1 MISPERH
8 PNRRE
13 PSALLLNRR
22 AFTKRLLATV
32 MAAGLPACSHPADY
46 TDEDIAQLDRQ
57 KREEAERAGRGPYGA
72 LRFQGYRGLAQ
83 LPYFKLDGNGH
94 LRVTVHDLPPVIDFH
109 THLGV
114 ALLFAPALDL
124 QRRTPRVQ
132 YFLDCDRDQP
142 GCDFDLDVYIN
153 ANFTPAAHDELTRD
167 TLNQLLFG
175 GRAAQTHT
183 IPNLLAE
190 MDAMGVQQ
198 AAVLAIATGLPFG
211 DHLTET
217 WMQAIV
223 QAHAG
228 ERLLPF
234 ASVHPH
240 DSRWREQLR
249 TFARRG
255 ARGVKIHPEMQRL
268 FPDDPG
274 AMEIYGECERLGL
287 PVIFHAGRS
296 GIEPEFMRQYAVM
309 RRYVAPIETF
319 PRVQFV
325 LGHAGARDV
334 AAAIPLAQRHAN
346 VWLETAGQSVTQLH
360 ELLVQVG
367 ADKVIFGTDWPFY
380 PVAAT
385 LAKVLLV
392 TEGQPSVRA
401 AILRG
406 NAERVFAAAASTRR
420 AATPTGPLRDG
431 ASEDGASS
439 G

>member
-1 MISPERH
+1 MTLQQQKSRKRSAPPIS
-8 PNRRE
+8 
-13 PSALLLNRR
+13 RR
-22 AFTKRLLATV
+22 AFTKRLLAAV
-32 MAAGLPACSHPADY
+32 MATGLPACSRPADY
-46 TDEDIAQLDRQ
+46 TEEDVAQLERQ
-57 KREEAERAGRGPYGA
+57 KREEAERSGHGPYGV
-72 LRFQGYRGLAQ
+72 LHFRGYRGLAQ
-83 LPYFKLDGNGH
+83 LPYFELDGNGQ
-94 LRVTVHDLPPVIDFH
+94 LRVTVRDLPRIVDFH
-109 THLGV
+109 THLGT

-132 YFLDCDRDQP
+132 YFLDCDRSQP

-153 ANFTPAAHDELTRD
+153 ANFTPAAHAELTRE
-167 TLNQLLFG
+167 TLNELLFG

-190 MDAMGVQQ
+190 MDAMGVEQ

-217 WMQAIV
+217 WMRAIV

-234 ASVHPH
+234 ASVHPR
-240 DSRWREQLR
+240 DGNWREKLR
-249 TFARRG
+249 AFARRG

-274 AMEIYGECERLGL
+274 AMEIYSECERLGL

-296 GIEPEFMRQYAVM
+296 GIEPQFMRQYAVM
-309 RRYVAPIETF
+309 RRYVPPIETF

-325 LGHAGARDV
+325 LGHAGARGV
-334 AAAIPLAQRHAN
+334 AAAIPLAQRHSN
-346 VWLETAGQSVTQLH
+346 VWLETAGQGVTQLH
-360 ELLVQVG
+360 ELLIQVG

-385 LAKVLLV
+385 LAKVLIV
-392 TEGQPSVRA
+392 TEGHPPARA

-420 AATPTGPLRDG
+420 AA
-431 ASEDGASS
+431 A
-439 G
+439 

>member
-1 MISPERH
+1 MTSPEQQPKGRD
-8 PNRRE
+8 R
-13 PSALLLNRR
+13 SALLLNRR
-22 AFTKRLLATV
+22 AFTKRLLTAA
-32 MAAGLPACSHPADY
+32 MAAGLPACSRHADY
-46 TDEDIAQLDRQ
+46 TDEDVAQLERQ
-57 KREEAERAGRGPYGA
+57 KREEAERSGHGPYGV
-72 LRFQGYRGLAQ
+72 LRFRGYRGLAQ
-83 LPYFKLDGNGH
+83 LPYFELDGNGQ
-94 LRVTVHDLPPVIDFH
+94 LRVTVHDLPRAIDFH

-153 ANFTPAAHDELTRD
+153 ANFTPAAHDELTRE
-167 TLNQLLFG
+167 TLSQLLFG

-190 MDAMGVQQ
+190 MDAMGVEQ

-211 DHLTET
+211 DNLTET
-217 WMQAIV
+217 WMQAIA

-234 ASVHPH
+234 ASVHPR
-240 DSRWREQLR
+240 DGSWREKLR

-296 GIEPEFMRQYAVM
+296 GIEPQFMRQYAVM
-309 RRYVAPIETF
+309 RRYVPAIETF

-334 AAAIPLAQRHAN
+334 AAAIPLAQRHPN
-346 VWLETAGQSVTQLH
+346 VWLETAGQGVTQLH

-367 ADKVIFGTDWPFY
+367 VDKVIFGTDWPFY
-380 PVAAT
+380 PLAAT

-392 TEGQPSVRA
+392 TEGQPSARA

-420 AATPTGPLRDG
+420 AA
-431 ASEDGASS
+431 A
-439 G
+439 